1 MVVSFLDG
9 GYHSN
14 WMITTDLSQF
24 NEKLYHILVFEYN
37 SPKRPFELTTL
48 VVIGTDCIGNCKSNY
63 HDHNDPPLCMVV
75 KICQQICDN
84 KTPVT
89 QTKLI

>member
-1 MVVSFLDG
+1 MKGPTYTKYILFM
-9 GYHSN
+9 YKY
-14 WMITTDLSQF
+14 SQVAAIIWS
-24 NEKLYHILVFEYN
+24 HIN
-37 SPKRPFELTTL
+37 S
-48 VVIGTDCIGNCKSNY
+48 DCIGNCKSNY